1 MNISVVAEG
10 VGLENVVECI
20 FSEETTSGS
29 LLNCTVDNA
38 TVGKV
43 SGVAEIKSSFAFS
56 FPSLNTPG
64 LLASTEEVADFMSLE
79 EMSDNIGSPTSLGV
93 STGI

>member
-20 FSEETTSGS
+20 FSEETTPGS
-29 LLNCTVDNA
+29 LFNCEVDNA
-38 TVGKV
+38 TLGKV
-43 SGVAEIKSSFAFS
+43 SGVAEIKSSFVFS
-56 FPSLNTPG
+56 FSSLNTPG